1 MYSVGIDSVEIVRI
15 ERAIERDRFVN
26 RVYGDD
32 ELREIEMRGKHPRSF
47 AVCFAAKEAFS
58 KAIGTGIS
66 GFALNE
72 VQLLH
77 NEKGA
82 PYLKLSGKALQKT
95 SALDLSFS
103 VSVTHTDSV
112 ATVIVLAYGE

>member
-1 MYSVGIDSVEIVRI
+1 MYSVGIDTVEIERI
-15 ERAIERDRFVN
+15 ERSIKRESFVN
-26 RVYGDD
+26 KVYGDD
-32 ELREIEMRGKHPRSF
+32 EPAEIKERREHPRSF

-58 KAIGTGIS
+58 KAVGTGIS
-66 GFALNE
+66 GFSLSE

-82 PYLKLSGKALQKT
+82 PYLKLCGNAL
-95 SALDLSFS
+95 ALAKGLTFS
-103 VSVTHTDSV
+103 VSVTHTDSI